1 MQVIDF
7 SAGVPSGRSVKAA
20 GYGGAVRYISPPREP
35 WMKGKIISRAEV
47 ADYEAAGL
55 EQAFV
60 WQHGGAN
67 DPDVMRGYA
76 GGKQDAAF
84 AKDALDSLG
93 RSGWPVFFAVDFD
106 ISLAQWNAVAV
117 EYFRA
122 AAEVLGVERVGIY
135 GHSRV
140 IAWAAEDGVVADLG
154 GGRVLGW
161 QTPAWSHGVR
171 APEAVLYQ
179 GRANVPGP
187 DGIPVDVN
195 DVLHDY
201 WGQRPASSARRGKS
215 VPRASVPRAVV
226 RVDEYV
232 WLNKHFNRGRGGQKI
247 RRITRHHMGGIGNAH
262 DCYRWWQT
270 RRASAHFAVKDD
282 HVGQLVR
289 VEDTAWGNNDSSNAS
304 SIIIEHSNS
313 GGPAQDWP
321 ISEVTIKRGAQLAA
335 ELCAVHG
342 LGRPEYGVNIDDHRD
357 HSATACP
364 YHLAN
369 GEKYHQLWMNEAQRW
384 YDLITQEEESFMP
397 ALNDNEQRELLRL
410 VKKLNHEI
418 ADRFDSRYDLERLR
432 RGEIGEDEVFSDTAI
447 GYALEAD
454 RKLEDIH
461 ANMLP
466 FIADTLSDI
475 SVALR
480 KLVSLQEELK
490 VKVGGRH
497 E

>member
-1 MQVIDF
+1 MKVIDF
-7 SAGVPSGRSVKAA
+7 SAGVPSGRAVKGS
-20 GYGGAVRYISPPREP
+20 GYAGAVLYISPPREP
-35 WMKGKIISRAEV
+35 WMKGKMISRGEV

-55 EQAFV
+55 DLAFV
-60 WQHGGAN
+60 WQHGGAY
-67 DPDVMRGYA
+67 DPDSMRGYA
-76 GGKQDAAF
+76 GGMADARA
-84 AKDALDSLG
+84 AQKVLEDLG
-93 RSGWPVFFAVDFD
+93 RAGWPVFFAVDFD
-106 ISLAQWNAVAV
+106 ISLAQWNSTAV

-122 AAEVLGVERVGIY
+122 AGEVLGVDRVGIY

-154 GGRVLGW
+154 GGKVLSW

-187 DGIPVDVN
+187 DGIQIDVN

-201 WGQRPASSARRGKS
+201 WGQAAVSSARRGKS
-215 VPRASVPRAVV
+215 VPRVQV

-232 WLNKHFNRGRGGQKI
+232 WLNKHFTRGRGGQKI

-270 RRASAHFAVKDD
+270 RRASAHFAVQGN

-304 SIIIEHSNS
+304 SVIIEHSNS
-313 GGPAQDWP
+313 GGPEQDWP
-321 ISEVTIKRGAQLAA
+321 IADDTLMRGAQLAA
-335 ELCAVHG
+335 ELCAVLE
-342 LGRPEYGVNIDDHRD
+342 LGRPEYGVNIDDHCD

-369 GEKYHQLWMNEAQRW
+369 GGKYHQLWMNEAQRW
-384 YDLITQEEESFMP
+384 YDLITQPEEDSFMP
-397 ALNDNEQRELLRL
+397 ALNDDEQRELLRL
-410 VKKLNHEI
+410 ARKLDHEI
-418 ADRFDSRYDLERLR
+418 ADPFDSRYDLERLR
-432 RGEIGEDEVFSDTAI
+432 RGEIGPGEVFADTAI

-454 RKLEDIH
+454 RKLEDMH

-466 FIADTLSDI
+466 FIAEMLSDI
-475 SVALR
+475 
-480 KLVSLQEELK
+480 LVSLQK
-490 VKVGGRH
+490 IVSVKVGGRD

>member
-1 MQVIDF
+1 MMKVIDF
-7 SAGVPSGRSVKAA
+7 SAGVPAGRSVKAA
-20 GYGGAVRYISPPREP
+20 GYVGAVRYISPPREP
-35 WMKGKIISRAEV
+35 WMKGKMISRAEV

-55 EQAFV
+55 ELAFV
-60 WQHGGAN
+60 WQHGGAA
-67 DPDVMRGYA
+67 DPDSMRGYA
-76 GGKQDAAF
+76 GGMADARA
-84 AKDALDSLG
+84 AQKALEDLG

-106 ISLAQWNAVAV
+106 ISLNQWNSTAVD
-117 EYFRA
+117 YFRA
-122 AAEVLGVERVGIY
+122 AGEVLGVDRVGIY

-154 GGRVLGW
+154 GGKVLGW
-161 QTPAWSHGVR
+161 QTPAWSYGVR

-187 DGIPVDVN
+187 DGIQIDVN
-195 DVLHDY
+195 DVLHDF
-201 WGQRPASSARRGKS
+201 WGQAAVSSARR
-215 VPRASVPRAVV
+215 RASVPRAVV
-226 RVDEYV
+226 RVDEEV

-262 DCYRWWQT
+262 DCFRWWQT
-270 RRASAHFAVKDD
+270 RRASAHFAVQGN

-313 GGPAQDWP
+313 GGPEQDWP
-321 ISEVTIKRGAQLAA
+321 IAEATIKRGAQLAA

-369 GEKYHQLWMNEAQRW
+369 GEKYHQLWMNEARRW
-384 YDLITQEEESFMP
+384 YDLITQPQEDSFMP
-397 ALNDNEQRELLRL
+397 ALNDDEQRELLRL

-418 ADRFDSRYDLERLR
+418 ADPFDSRYDLERLR
-432 RGEIGEDEVFSDTAI
+432 RGEIGPGEVFADTAI

-454 RKLEDIH
+454 RKLEDMH

-466 FIADTLSDI
+466 FIAETLSDI
-475 SVALR
+475 SI
-480 KLVSLQEELK
+480 SLQKIVTAQEKLN
-490 VKVGGRH
+490 VKVGVRD

>member
-1 MQVIDF
+1 MMKVIDF

-55 EQAFV
+55 DLAFV
-60 WQHGGAN
+60 WQYGGAN
-67 DPDVMRGYA
+67 DPDVMHGRE
-76 GGKQDAAF
+76 GGTAQARV
-84 AKDALDSLG
+84 AKKVLEDIG
-93 RSGWPVFFAVDFD
+93 RDDWPVFFAVDFD
-106 ISLAQWNAVAV
+106 ISLSQWNSTAVD
-117 EYFRA
+117 YFRA
-122 AAEVLGVERVGIY
+122 AVDVLGRERVGIY

-171 APEAVLYQ
+171 APEAVLFQ
-179 GRANVPGP
+179 GVANVPGP
-187 DGIPVDVN
+187 DGIPIDVN
-195 DVLHDY
+195 EVLHTY
-201 WGQRPASSARRGKS
+201 WGQSAASSARRGKS
-215 VPRASVPRAVV
+215 VPRASVPRSVV

-270 RRASAHFAVKDD
+270 RKASAHFAVQDN

-304 SIIIEHSNS
+304 SVIIEHSNS

-321 ISEVTIKRGAQLAA
+321 ISEETIKRGAQLAA
-335 ELCAVHG
+335 ELCVELE

-369 GEKYHQLWMNEAQRW
+369 GGKYHQLWMKESQRW

-397 ALNDNEQRELLRL
+397 ALNDDEQRELLRL
-410 VKKLNHEI
+410 VKKLHHEI
-418 ADRFDSRYDLERLR
+418 ADPFDSRFDLERLR
-432 RGEIGEDEVFSDTAI
+432 RGEIGEGEVFSDTSI

-466 FIADTLSDI
+466 YIAQ
-475 SVALR
+475 
-480 KLVSLQEELK
+480 LVSDLLIKISALVDELSRK
-490 VKVGGRH
+490 GA
-497 E
+497 

>member
-1 MQVIDF
+1 MMKVIDF
-7 SAGVPSGRSVKAA
+7 SAGVPAGQSVKAA
-20 GYGGAVRYISPPREP
+20 GYGGAVLYISPPREP
-35 WMKGKIISRAEV
+35 WMKGKMINRSDVEL
-47 ADYEAAGL
+47 YEACGL
-55 EQAFV
+55 ELAFV
-60 WQHGGAN
+60 WQHGGAA
-67 DPDVMRGYA
+67 DPDSMRGYA
-76 GGKQDAAF
+76 GGMADARA
-84 AKDALDSLG
+84 AQKALEDLG

-106 ISLAQWNAVAV
+106 ISLDQWNSTAV

-122 AAEVLGVERVGIY
+122 AGEVLGLDRVGIY

-154 GGRVLGW
+154 GGKVLGW
-161 QTPAWSHGVR
+161 QTPAWSYGVR

-179 GRANVPGP
+179 GRANIPGP
-187 DGIPVDVN
+187 DGIQIDVN

-201 WGQRPASSARRGKS
+201 WGQAAASAPRRKKPIPAAR
-215 VPRASVPRAVV
+215 V
-226 RVDEYV
+226 RVDEHV
-232 WLNKHFNRGRGGQKI
+232 WMNKNFNRGRGGEKI

-262 DCYRWWQT
+262 DCHRWWQT
-270 RRASAHFAVKDD
+270 RPASAHFAVQGN

-313 GGPAQDWP
+313 GGPEQDWP
-321 ISEVTIKRGAQLAA
+321 IAEATIKRGAQLAA

-369 GEKYHQLWMNEAQRW
+369 GEKYHQLWMNEARRW
-384 YDLITQEEESFMP
+384 YDLITQPQEDSFMP
-397 ALNDNEQRELLRL
+397 ALNDDEQRELLRL

-418 ADRFDSRYDLERLR
+418 ADPFDSRYDLERLR
-432 RGEIGEDEVFSDTAI
+432 RGEIGPGEVFADTAI

-454 RKLEDIH
+454 RKLEDMH

-466 FIADTLSDI
+466 FIAETLSDI
-475 SVALR
+475 SI
-480 KLVSLQEELK
+480 SLQKIVTAQEKLN
-490 VKVGGRH
+490 VKVGGRD